1 MAERNPPVRKYP
13 KSDRFLKRIAETLE
27 EADKELSDDDFEEL
41 LMDAGVELNKWLK
54 RWK

>member
-13 KSDRFLKRIAETLE
+13 KSDRFLKELLDILE
-27 EADKELSDDDFEEL
+27 EANSELSDDDFEEL
-41 LMDAGVELNKWLK
+41 LIDAGAELNKWLK